1 MRTLSGMLLILMTTV
16 IPVSA
21 SDASPGQGGATP
33 LNTREAETLVLMRED
48 EKLAR
53 DVYRVLYMYWQQD
66 TWLKAMQQRQAR
78 MNSIGLLLEQ
88 YDLPDPL
95 PDNRPG
101 SFPSPESGNLY
112 TQLVARGRL
121 SHVDAIDVGIEIEKI
136 DITDLLA
143 ALHES
148 HHETLDQAY
157 RTMLDSSRQTLNE
170 MSALRQVIAR
180 R

>member
-21 SDASPGQGGATP
+21 SGANPGQGGATP

-66 TWLKAMQQRQAR
+66 TWLKAMQQRQVR

-101 SFPSPESGNLY
+101 SFPS
-112 TQLVARGRL
+112 A
-121 SHVDAIDVGIEIEKI
+121 
-136 DITDLLA
+136 
-143 ALHES
+143 
-148 HHETLDQAY
+148 
-157 RTMLDSSRQTLNE
+157 
-170 MSALRQVIAR
+170 
-180 R
+180 